1 MKNLLDDLSLNKS
14 HRNVFSNQIK
24 SANAAATTANSVG
37 KPLASQM
44 KANLRGLGNIL
55 LKTPGGRLVAAL
67 GLAAP
72 VLSYGFGRT
81 TGRLSGAAQALDA
94 GMLAYND
101 FYNQPGFI
109 HALRRMML
117 PDQAQLAAML
127 SNRIPQAVKN
137 RSQFFKGASY
147 LFQKKANAIT
157 ALTGSSKILPTLG
170 NLLKGFGKRVTG
182 GTAEYIGDIVGKD
195 SLRNW
200 GKSTK
205 LSGKMLRYTADHEIN
220 KMGWVPK
227 LTIGGAR
234 MLGVGTVSS
243 IPYYAFDKIFLPD
256 PEKAQAAARRQGE
269 AEAIQYFASMPFL
282 KRMMMNDPEALYR
295 SYLQYQAQ
303 MAANPFANNRGNF

>member
-14 HRNVFSNQIK
+14 CRNVFSNQIK
-24 SANAAATTANSVG
+24 SANAAATTASSVG
-37 KPLASQM
+37 KPLASKM

-81 TGRLSGAAQALDA
+81 TGRASGAAQALDA
-94 GMLAYND
+94 GMLAYNN
-101 FYNQPGFI
+101 FYNQPGFMP
-109 HALRRMML
+109 AVRRMML

-127 SNRIPQAVKN
+127 SDRIPQAVKN

-147 LFQKKANAIT
+147 LFQKEASAIT
-157 ALTGSSKILPTLG
+157 ALTGGSKILPTLG
-170 NLLKGFGKRVTG
+170 NLLKGFGKRITG
-182 GTAEYIGDIVGKD
+182 GTAEYIGGLAGKN
-195 SLRNW
+195 SLKNW
-200 GKSTK
+200 GSATK
-205 LSGKMLRYTADHEIN
+205 VSGKMLGFAANHEID

-227 LTIGGAR
+227 LTVGGAR
-234 MLGVGTVSS
+234 LLGAGTTAS

-269 AEAIQYFASMPFL
+269 AEAIQYFARMPFFQ
-282 KRMMMNDPEALYR
+282 RMMMNNPEDLYKI
-295 SYLQYQAQ
+295 YLQHQAE
-303 MAANPFANNRGNF
+303 MAANPFANNRGKF